1 MRRFLIAAAVAAVLV
16 APGAA
21 RAYPTGGCAAPEN
34 WPPQTADIF
43 QRTCGISL
51 SDALAKEQASQTK
64 APPKNSGSAA
74 APIAAG
80 IGSATL
86 AGALALVAHKR
97 RSGRWVR

>member
-1 MRRFLIAAAVAAVLV
+1 MRRSLAAAAIAAVLV

-34 WPPQTADIF
+34 WPPQTAEIYL
-43 QRTCGISL
+43 RTCGISL
-51 SDALAKEQASQTK
+51 QDALAKKQAPQTK
-64 APPKNSGSAA
+64 APSKQGSSAA
-74 APIAAG
+74 TPLAAG

-86 AGALALVAHKR
+86 AGGLALVAHKR